1 MGVHLN
7 FRVGDGDGDGDNM
20 CGDGGGGGDG
30 DREDGD
36 GVGMGTISRGWG
48 GDGVVS
54 SSPCQSLVG
63 THYNSGALIPVCNF
77 RSQFK
82 DDTVGPSMLSENLI
96 SRHVH

>member
-7 FRVGDGDGDGDNM
+7 FRVGEGDGDNM
-20 CGDGGGGGDG
+20 CGDGGGDG

-54 SSPCQSLVG
+54 SSPCQSLLFRPHAAVCRCG
-63 THYNSGALIPVCNF
+63 SYTH
-77 RSQFK
+77 
-82 DDTVGPSMLSENLI
+82 
-96 SRHVH
+96 